1 MFVSTAT
8 GCRRIQIFNFQSA
21 IFSRRDGAAVP
32 QITDRT
38 FPTAAVSRPT
48 TIGCFVIAIVTRPA
62 GIGDVPATAASLP
75 TANDCF
81 VSTTVTF
88 PAAID
93 CATVTHE
100 SLPAGID
107 CLVLNT
113 VSLPADA
120 VSRKM
125 TAETGKTAKNT
136 QFLINYAELAAI
148 RAE

>member
-1 MFVSTAT
+1 MISVQTNIGGSVLLA
-8 GCRRIQIFNFQSA
+8 
-21 IFSRRDGAAVP
+21 DGVP
-32 QITDRT
+32 M
-38 FPTAAVSRPT
+38 
-48 TIGCFVIAIVTRPA
+48 
-62 GIGDVPATAASLP
+62 GIGDVPATTASL
-75 TANDCF
+75 
-81 VSTTVTF
+81 

-93 CATVTHE
+93 CATVNHAG
-100 SLPAGID
+100 LPAGID

-136 QFLINYAELAAI
+136 KFLINYAELAAI